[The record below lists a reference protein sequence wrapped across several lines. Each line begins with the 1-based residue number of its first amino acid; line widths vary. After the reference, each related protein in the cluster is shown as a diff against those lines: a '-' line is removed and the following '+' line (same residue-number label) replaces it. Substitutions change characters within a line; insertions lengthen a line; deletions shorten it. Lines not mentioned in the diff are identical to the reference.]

1 MFRSAV
7 DVTEVF
13 CWCHY
18 TERTVTIFRQLFDT
32 RKTFRVLC
40 AISKTCCSESTV
52 KLSFAPRCHT
62 ICTAYS
68 NLHLKVFK
76 IIAVTL
82 VNQPLLYSFIYF
94 LKKLSNFLKQLVTVS
109 LSKHHLN
116 WGKWFICWGIFQN
129 QVYCQSIHIQRIA
142 LGVLVHIK
150 YEKTCEKYC
159 KTLRN
164 INGCSRQNNSHWHPL
179 PDHSQ
184 TDVYF

>member
-1 MFRSAV
+1 MVAAYRSSAV
-7 DVTEVF
+7 KRHSYPFCLCSEVLSMSQRCFADVT
-13 CWCHY
+13 Y
-18 TERTVTIFRQLFDT
+18 ERTVTIFRQLFDT

-94 LKKLSNFLKQLVTVS
+94 FKKLSNFLKQLVTVS

-116 WGKWFICWGIFQN
+116 
-129 QVYCQSIHIQRIA
+129 
-142 LGVLVHIK
+142 
-150 YEKTCEKYC
+150 
-159 KTLRN
+159 
-164 INGCSRQNNSHWHPL
+164 
-179 PDHSQ
+179 
-184 TDVYF
+184 